1 MKPADES
8 RSAEYVSFGNIE
20 ERRLRFFDAALRAP
34 GIGDPSD
41 LGDKIAELI
50 RLPIGKRPLHTVLPA
65 SIQERLKPLDSFM
78 DQAQQRAMEMNGFK
92 DLLEQ
97 RTRAT

>member
-1 MKPADES
+1 MSEQIKAIRFHEYGGSEKPVLACSPADRKTS
-8 RSAEYVSFGNIE
+8 
-20 ERRLRFFDAALRAP
+20 
-34 GIGDPSD
+34 
-41 LGDKIAELI
+41 
-50 RLPIGKRPLHTVLPA
+50 LHMVLPA
-65 SIQERLKPLDSFM
+65 SIQGRLKPLDSFM